1 MGNGRG
7 NIGSFVGSMIENPIQ
22 EEDGE
27 YTNSPDS
34 PEIKGK
40 YQSMSPTKLDDDNS
54 FGELELRATDIIDEA
69 SEDEAEG
76 LPQIEYFQDSQRMTE
91 GEVLSQVNDSAQI
104 IEGEANWSEGGS
116 NQLPEVAEV
125 PEKTQEEEKDENG
138 GGWDTQDFNDDDLLK
153 DS

>member
-40 YQSMSPTKLDDDNS
+40 Y
-54 FGELELRATDIIDEA
+54 
-69 SEDEAEG
+69 
-76 LPQIEYFQDSQRMTE
+76 
-91 GEVLSQVNDSAQI
+91 
-104 IEGEANWSEGGS
+104 
-116 NQLPEVAEV
+116 
-125 PEKTQEEEKDENG
+125 
-138 GGWDTQDFNDDDLLK
+138 
-153 DS
+153 